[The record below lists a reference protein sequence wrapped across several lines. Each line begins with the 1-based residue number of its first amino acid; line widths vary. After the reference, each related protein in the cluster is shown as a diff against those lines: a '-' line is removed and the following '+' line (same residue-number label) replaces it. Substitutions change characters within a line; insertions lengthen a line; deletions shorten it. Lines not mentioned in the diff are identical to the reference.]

1 MISLKHLN
9 SVSKERKSAK
19 TVSQRSLYNVSN
31 VEITCFYYL

>member
-1 MISLKHLN
+1 MISLKNFN
-9 SVSKERKSAK
+9 SISEERKIAK